1 MAKKISFQHVVKI
14 FGNNPKTALEMLKQ
28 GKNKDEILE
37 KTKHVVGIND
47 ASFEVNEGE
56 IFVVMGLSGSGKSTL
71 IRCINRLIDVTSGS
85 ILIDGEDI
93 TKMNKDELTMLRRKK
108 MGMVFQKF
116 ALLPNRTIQ
125 ENVQYGLEIQ
135 GVDIEAQVK
144 KARESLDLVGLKGWY
159 DSYPHELSGGMQQR
173 VGLAR
178 ALAVDPDILLMD
190 EAFSALDPL
199 IRKEMQDELLDLQN
213 KMNKTIVFITHD
225 LDEALKIGDRIALM
239 KDGAIVQVGTP
250 EDILNNPNN
259 EYVARF
265 VEDVDVS
272 KVLTAEDI
280 MIKPITIDYKK
291 DGCRVGLRKMEKESV
306 SNLFVVDRSR
316 KLIGYVV
323 ADDLSELVKKGES
336 SIESAIHKNIPTV
349 SPDTKLTNIFHLIAE
364 SRVPVAVIDEE
375 NTLKGI
381 IIRGS
386 VISGLVRGGG
396 EDAS

>member
-1 MAKKISFQHVVKI
+1 MALISVRNLYKV
-14 FGNNPKTALEMLKQ
+14 FGPNPKRVFPLLEQ
-28 GKNKDEILE
+28 GKSKPEIL
-37 KTKHVVGIND
+37 KRTGCTVAING
-47 ASFEVNEGE
+47 ASFDIEKRET
-56 IFVVMGLSGSGKSTL
+56 FVVMGLSGSGKSTM
-71 IRCINRLIDVTSGS
+71 IRCLNRLIEPTRGEI
-85 ILIDGEDI
+85 ILDGQDI
-93 TKMNKDELTMLRRKK
+93 MKMDKEKLRETRRYK
-108 MGMVFQKF
+108 MSMVFQHF
-116 ALLPNRTIQ
+116 GLLPHR
-125 ENVQYGLEIQ
+125 NVINNVEFGLEIGGMDKEERQ
-135 GVDIEAQVK
+135 QKAMKAIE
-144 KARESLDLVGLKGWY
+144 LVGLQGFEYSK
-159 DSYPHELSGGMQQR
+159 PAELSGGMQQR

-178 ALAVDPDILLMD
+178 ALANDPEILLMD

-259 EYVARF
+259 AYVARF

-316 KLIGYVV
+316 RLIGYVV

-336 SIESAIHKNIPTV
+336 SIEPAIHKDIPTV

-364 SRVPVAVIDEE
+364 SRVPVAVVDEE

>member
-1 MAKKISFQHVVKI
+1 MVKIRFEDVVKI

-37 KTKHVVGIND
+37 KTKHVIGVNK

-85 ILIDGEDI
+85 IFIDGEDI
-93 TKMNKDELTMLRRKK
+93 TKMNKEELTALRRKK

-135 GVDIEAQVK
+135 GVDIETQIK
-144 KARESLDLVGLKGWY
+144 KAREALDLVGLKGWY

-178 ALAVDPDILLMD
+178 ALAVEPDILLMD

-213 KMNKTIVFITHD
+213 KMNKTIIFITHD

-239 KDGAIVQVGTP
+239 KDGEIVQIGTP

-259 EYVARF
+259 DYVARF

-280 MIKPITIDYKK
+280 MIKPVTIDYKK
-291 DGCRVGLRKMEKESV
+291 DGCRVGLRKMEKEGV
-306 SNLFVVDRSR
+306 SNLFVIDRSR

-336 SIESAIHKNIPTV
+336 NIEPAIQKEIPTV

-364 SRVPVAVIDEE
+364 SRVPVAVVDED

-396 EDAS
+396 EDVS

>member
-14 FGNNPKTALEMLKQ
+14 FGNNPKTALEMLNQ

-135 GVDIEAQVK
+135 GVDVDTQIK

-159 DSYPHELSGGMQQR
+159 DSYPNELSGGMQQR

-259 EYVARF
+259 AYVARF

-316 KLIGYVV
+316 RLIGYVV

-336 SIESAIHKNIPTV
+336 SIEPAIHKDIPTV

-364 SRVPVAVIDEE
+364 SRVPVAVVDEE